1 MEITDKTATIPS
13 KIKLRTVIYALVALA
28 YGIVR
33 AIPIARSQAQMPLMR
48 ILSTVLAPIPD
59 GILLPL
65 TKNQVINSRSRL
77 TATSIRMMVP

>member
-1 MEITDKTATIPS
+1 MEITDKTATIAS
-13 KIKLRTVIYALVALA
+13 RIKLRTVIYDLVALA

-33 AIPIARSQAQMPLMR
+33 AIPIARSQAQMPPMR